1 MTENINTIL
10 WEVWMG
16 VESGQVPGRPREGSC
31 KEAQCCF
38 KIGKLKETVERDSF
52 HWVFPVINF
61 HQ

>member
-1 MTENINTIL
+1 MTLNKNTVL

-38 KIGKLKETVERDSF
+38 KIDNLKETVA
-52 HWVFPVINF
+52 
-61 HQ
+61 